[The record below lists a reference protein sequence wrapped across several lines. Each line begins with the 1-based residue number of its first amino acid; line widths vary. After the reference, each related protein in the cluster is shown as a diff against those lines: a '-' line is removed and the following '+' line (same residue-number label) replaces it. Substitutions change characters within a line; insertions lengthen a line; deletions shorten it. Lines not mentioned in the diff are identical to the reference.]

1 MKLLIIEDDSVLMDE
16 LTARFKEWDI
26 DAFGITDF
34 NDVMN
39 DFIKHEPELV
49 IVDIT
54 LPKYD
59 GFYWCRMIRNVS
71 SVPII
76 FYRLEITRPI
86 W

>member
-59 GFYWCRMIRNVS
+59 GFY
-71 SVPII
+71 
-76 FYRLEITRPI
+76 
-86 W
+86 